1 MVFPKIYSEQHYTS
15 AVTAAVSDLLRSYR
29 GYQIDVMRPL
39 PAYERNTREYELWIT
54 AWDRNED
61 RYEFVYELHIG
72 AVNGELIVLSWMP
85 L

>member
-1 MVFPKIYSEQHYTS
+1 MVFPKTYTEQHYTT
-15 AVTAAVSDLLRSYR
+15 AVTAAVADLLQSYR
-29 GYQIDVMRPL
+29 GYQIDAMHPRST
-39 PAYERNTREYELWIT
+39 YERGTRGYELWIT

-72 AVNGELIVLSWMP
+72 AVHGELIVLSWMP